1 MYTWSRRHHAT
12 HVSHS
17 RAREARCSKFTLRVA
32 ASRARVEGR
41 HGGGVAPASIGCEF
55 TEVNE
60 RLRRRLM
67 TSRPLTEEANMADVH
82 VVPQASR
89 WGLEVAGETR
99 STHDTQKEAINE
111 GHGLA
116 EQEQGELVIHGQDGQ
131 IREKDSH
138 GNDPRDIPG

>member
-1 MYTWSRRHHAT
+1 
-12 HVSHS
+12 
-17 RAREARCSKFTLRVA
+17 
-32 ASRARVEGR
+32 
-41 HGGGVAPASIGCEF
+41 
-55 TEVNE
+55 
-60 RLRRRLM
+60 
-67 TSRPLTEEANMADVH
+67 MADVH